1 MNLKPPV
8 LLLALIFLAVH
19 VSGYRPA
26 FAQATPDKETVKKS
40 GEKTEAPPVA
50 ESQRGSTP
58 GSASSISEKNI
69 FSPER
74 KDFPLPGA
82 EGKKPV
88 VRPKIILYGVTIA
101 GDYQAASIV
110 NPGRP
115 LRKGERET
123 MTLKIGDKV
132 GEYTLAKILSDRVSL
147 EAQGDTF
154 EVLLYDATMPKKRM
168 EVKTETKQ
176 AAGTSTSP
184 LTPAAPAAAST
195 ARPAP
200 SIIATPAPVP
210 PTQPPRL
217 PLASR
222 RGRRVFYPPSG
233 TQATPG
239 ISAAPESPAPV
250 EGEEED

>member
-1 MNLKPPV
+1 MNLKFPV

-19 VSGYRPA
+19 VSGHRPA
-26 FAQATPDKETVKKS
+26 FAQATPDKEPVKKS

-50 ESQRGSTP
+50 ESQRGSAP
-58 GSASSISEKNI
+58 GSVNSISEKNI

-74 KDFPLPGA
+74 KDFPIPGA

-132 GEYTLAKILSDRVSL
+132 GEYTLAKILSDRISL
-147 EAQGDTF
+147 EAHEDTF

-176 AAGTSTSP
+176 PAVTSTSP
-184 LTPAAPAAAST
+184 LGPAAPAAAST

-200 SIIATPAPVP
+200 SIVATPAPV

-233 TQATPG
+233 TQGTPG
-239 ISAAPESPAPV
+239 TQAAPETPASV